1 MQNAPAAPRK
11 KNKGPI
17 IAVVAVAVL
26 LGATC
31 CIGMIAAF
39 AVPSF
44 TRYTRR
50 AKVAEATSHLRDL
63 TRMEQIYCQEHGNWL
78 VPAGPVPVTP
88 SSFKQLGDF
97 ASDATF
103 TALGFAP
110 RDPVYYSYS
119 VVREDSATGGIEIIA
134 RGDLDGDGMTSTFAV
149 TCGSGCTCEL
159 TPRIEN
165 EVE

>member
-50 AKVAEATSHLRDL
+50 AKVAEATSNLRDL

-88 SSFKQLGDF
+88 SSVKQLADF
-97 ASDATF
+97 ASDPAF
-103 TALGFAP
+103 TQLGFAP
-110 RDPVYYSYS
+110 TDPVYYSYS
-119 VVREDSATGGIEIIA
+119 IVRDPSATGGIELIA
-134 RGDLDGDGMTSTFAV
+134 RGDLDGDGELSTFAV
-149 TCGSGCTCEL
+149 TCGSGCICTSN
-159 TPRIEN
+159 PFMEN
-165 EVE
+165 ELE